1 MQNIKSYGFV
11 RDKFDNS
18 ALQVH
23 GLWFDIGDGEM
34 FMYSKIHKR
43 FIVVN
48 EETLKTTFGH
58 LMSREDDALLSS

>member
-11 RDKFDNS
+11 RDKLDKS

-23 GLWFDIGDGEM
+23 ALWFDIGDGEM

-48 EETLKTTFGH
+48 EETVKTTFGD

>member
-11 RDKFDNS
+11 RDKLDNS